1 MRDLANDY
9 GLPPYAFITEFTFDP
24 NQTYASIRCGNP
36 EPVNK
41 GLYELA
47 KAKREE
53 AVTVLRVEPQVGE
66 FEEKV
71 VAARLPAPKARAA
84 SKSAGKR

>member
-1 MRDLANDY
+1 M
-9 GLPPYAFITEFTFDP
+9 TEFSFDP

-36 EPVNK
+36 EPVGK
-41 GLYELA
+41 ALYELA
-47 KAKREE
+47 KSKREE
-53 AVTVLRVEPQVGE
+53 AITVLRVEPQTSE

-84 SKSAGKR
+84 KPAAKR